1 MKLYQLL
8 LLYFQEKQA
17 HHFFTL
23 FKTLSLV
30 SLQSFKLFLGH
41 FLKTEIRLSMSLNR
55 LIQTPNLS
63 NQ

>member
-1 MKLYQLL
+1 M
-8 LLYFQEKQA
+8 
-17 HHFFTL
+17 
-23 FKTLSLV
+23 